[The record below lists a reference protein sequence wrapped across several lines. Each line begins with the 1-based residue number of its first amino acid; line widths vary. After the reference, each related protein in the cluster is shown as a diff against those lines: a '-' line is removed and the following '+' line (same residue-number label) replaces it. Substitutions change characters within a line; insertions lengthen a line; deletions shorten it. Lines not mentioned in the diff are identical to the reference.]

1 MNKILQI
8 IKIYRFYKLYKLY
21 KLFLQNQNWTFKK
34 CPILIFKK
42 ESLQK
47 KILKNHY
54 FFYEA
59 ISKLRITAWSWLY
72 LKKVPDC
79 IRKTWKNLG
88 KSEKIWENLEKS
100 EKYAKKIGQNRTK

>member
-47 KILKNHY
+47 KILKNPL
-54 FFYEA
+54 FFYES
-59 ISKLRITAWSWLY
+59 ISNLRITAWCWLQ
-72 LKKVPDC
+72 LKILIDC
-79 IRKTWKNLG
+79 IRKTG
-88 KSEKIWENLEKS
+88 KIRENPGKFRENLEKS
-100 EKYAKKIGQNRTK
+100 RKI